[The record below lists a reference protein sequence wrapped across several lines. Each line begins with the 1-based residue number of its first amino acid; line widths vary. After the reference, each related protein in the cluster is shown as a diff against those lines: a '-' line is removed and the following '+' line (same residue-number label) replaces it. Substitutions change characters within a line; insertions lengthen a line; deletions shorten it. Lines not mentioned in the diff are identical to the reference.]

1 MQTDHSSE
9 ILRHEMLK
17 TLIAEKIVKKDGI
30 PFSEY
35 MQDALYAPELG
46 YYMAHPHIFGS
57 TEDADFIT
65 APEISPLFAQSLA
78 NVCQKILQ
86 QIPDAVILELGAGS
100 GKLAEDLLHALDK
113 LGVTPKAYW
122 ILDLSTGLRAKQ
134 QERLKN
140 QTIPIEWLDH
150 LPKKP
155 FKGIIIANEVLDA
168 MPAQRFQ
175 VTGKESFELFVNY
188 DDNHFQEEY
197 RKTDDKEITQLAEYI
212 RGQIPAEV
220 LEIRPYQSERL
231 PQLKSFFTSLSAS
244 LDTGVALFIDYGFP
258 RHEFYH
264 PDRYMGTLMCHQ
276 RQKTHPDPYHQVGL
290 QDITTHVDFTD
301 VAERAVDAGFSVAG
315 YTQQAAFL
323 MNAGLLSLYMKGDSS
338 LQLKT
343 ALDLL
348 TSPSEMGELFK
359 VMALTKNIDIFP
371 FPGFESFD
379 KRQNL

>member
-9 ILRHEMLK
+9 IHRHETLK
-17 TLIAEKIVKKDGI
+17 AFIAEKMAKKGGI
-30 PFSEY
+30 PFYEY
-35 MQDALYAPELG
+35 MHDALYTPDLG

-57 TEDADFIT
+57 TEEQDFIT
-65 APEISPLFAQSLA
+65 APEVSALFGQSLA
-78 NVCQKILQ
+78 NVCQKILKH
-86 QIPDAVILELGAGS
+86 IPNGVILELGAGS
-100 GKLAEDLLHALDK
+100 GKLAEDLLNALDK
-113 LGVTPKAYW
+113 LGTTPKAYW
-122 ILDLSTGLRAKQ
+122 ILDPSTGLRAKQ
-134 QERLKN
+134 QDRLKN
-140 QTIPIEWLDH
+140 QTIPIEWLDK
-150 LPKKP
+150 LPETP
-155 FKGIIIANEVLDA
+155 FVGIIIANEVLDA

-175 VTGKESFELFVNY
+175 VTGKETFELFVTH
-188 DDNHFQEEY
+188 DGDNFQEEY
-197 RKTDDKEITQLAEYI
+197 RSTNDSEITQLAEYI
-212 RGQIPAEV
+212 REQTPEAL

-231 PQLKSFFTSLSAS
+231 PQLKSFFNSLSAS

-301 VAERAVDAGFSVAG
+301 VAERAIDAGFSVAG

-323 MNAGLLSLYMKGDSS
+323 MNAGLLSLYSEYATS

-343 ALDLL
+343 AMDLL

-379 KRQNL
+379 KRRHL